1 MPTVIKSYEHTSYY
15 SLYRYLKILV
25 FTVYA
30 KYCNFFLLD
39 CIKQVGTN
47 TCTRLGI
54 LEAYS
59 ICSFKMM
66 PNIHIYLD
74 IG

>member
-39 CIKQVGTN
+39 CIKL
-47 TCTRLGI
+47 RLELI
-54 LEAYS
+54 LVRDLV
-59 ICSFKMM
+59 F
-66 PNIHIYLD
+66 
-74 IG
+74 